1 MNELLK
7 YPINSLS
14 NLTKS
19 LKKISLLLD
28 KPWALVDE
36 NGQIQ
41 KLIFK
46 KNKELILSQN
56 GSVNIGSWDYY
67 PEARSLLIDRLTD
80 KLLLNEVF
88 IDENVIIMKKDGTNT
103 NFFALANENTL
114 PDYNIVKY
122 LNGLK
127 YDGIQIKRI
136 DLYSGDYINVLINP
150 KISYE
155 LINSNVERTD
165 ENLNAYD
172 VPDGKYL
179 SKDKRYTYRL
189 SSGKIVEILNN
200 IKLESKS
207 GEEFIIHG
215 ADPYYSSYPQYL
227 NKEISENGKKISVN
241 IIETKQNM
249 QLIISDSII
258 TAIRFL
264 RTYQL
269 SNGAL
274 ITIEQK
280 DSGYIKKGDIITT
293 LDQKK
298 PLLNGKFRI
307 KGRLKWIKVKDSKVI

>member
-19 LKKISLLLD
+19 LKKISILLD

-56 GSVNIGSWDYY
+56 GSVSIGSWDYY

-127 YDGIQIKRI
+127 YDGIIIKRI

-150 KISYE
+150 RISDE
-155 LINSNVERTD
+155 LLNSNVERID
-165 ENLNAYD
+165 EDLNAYD

-189 SSGKIVEILNN
+189 FSGKIVGILNN
-200 IKLESKS
+200 IRLESLS

-215 ADPYYSSYPQYL
+215 FDSQYL
-227 NKEISENGKKISVN
+227 NKEISDNGNKISVN

-249 QLIISDSII
+249 KLIISDSII
-258 TAIRFL
+258 TAIRYL
-264 RTYQL
+264 KTYQL

-280 DSGYIKKGDIITT
+280 DSYYIVKGDIITT
-293 LDQKK
+293 LNQKN
-298 PLLNGKFRI
+298 PLPNGKYRI
-307 KGRLKWIKVKDSKVI
+307 KGRLKWIKVEDSKVN